1 VTGPLPDASLDL
13 PDRRATKC
21 LARALGGEIAPGDAV
36 ILRGPLG
43 AGKTFFV
50 RAVCRALGLPEAVP
64 VQSPTFTL
72 VRELP
77 TRPPIAH
84 ADLYRLGSF
93 EEAEQLGLPEL
104 RDRGYV
110 LLVEW
115 GERYADALGPDR
127 LEIALTLGPR
137 RAMLRANGPRS
148 ERLGAGILHAARA
161 LIAHRTLVPVKC

>member
-1 VTGPLPDASLDL
+1 VTELLSGASLEL

-21 LARALGGEIAPGDAV
+21 LARALAGEIAPGDAV

-50 RAVCRALGLPEAVP
+50 RAVCRALGLPEEIP

-77 TRPPIAH
+77 TRPPVAH

-115 GERYADALGPDR
+115 GERHADALGPDR
-127 LEIALTLGPR
+127 LEIGLALDPR
-137 RAMLRANGPRS
+137 RAQLQADGPRS
-148 ERLGAGILHAARA
+148 QRLGVGILHAART
-161 LIAHRTLVPVKC
+161 LIARRTLGPSKC

>member
-1 VTGPLPDASLDL
+1 MTELLPDASIEL

-21 LARALGGEIAPGDAV
+21 LARALAGAIAPGDAV

-50 RAVCRALGLPEAVP
+50 RAVCRALGLPEAIP

-77 TRPPIAH
+77 TRPPVAH

-104 RDRGYV
+104 RDRGYL

-127 LEIALTLGPR
+127 LEIGLTLGPR
-137 RAMLRANGPRS
+137 RAQLQADGPRS
-148 ERLGAGILHAARA
+148 QRLGAGILHATHA
-161 LIAHRTLVPVKC
+161 LIARRTLDPSKC

>member
-1 VTGPLPDASLDL
+1 MTELPKDPSIDL

-21 LARALGGEIAPGDAV
+21 LARALAGQIAPGDAV

-50 RAVCRALGLPEAVP
+50 RAVCRALGLPETTP

-77 TRPPIAH
+77 TQPPIAH

-110 LLVEW
+110 LFVEW
-115 GERYADALGPDR
+115 GERHADALGPDR
-127 LEIALTLGPR
+127 LEIVLSLGPR
-137 RAMLRANGPRS
+137 RAELWANGPRS
-148 ERLGAGILHAARA
+148 QSLALGILHTARA
-161 LIAHRTLVPVKC
+161 LIARRTRRPLKC